1 MLRRIKVSGK
11 LTEGVTSKDGEHV
24 RKSWNVRCRA
34 ENLVFSSQPV
44 SSQDVILHIIGI
56 IGTAGGT
63 GCVIEFCS
71 LSKFRGEWGCWR
83 QRWIRP
89 SGKHEHEWIW
99 YSIMNRSCHLYK
111 KQMFFPS
118 LSFRRHEYEKGGST
132 SIIFWS
138 WRWRRLREHVHGGML
153 FLRRKRSRRN
163 WRCQMVRRGCRCATW
178 RLKQVPGP
186 KLRVN
191 WRGKSK
197 DQNIKGTKWA
207 SLFISQKTGQHSIC
221 MSLSCVSFV
230 TFWNVNVEGWNGG
243 TRWDHFQLPQRK
255 V

>member
-1 MLRRIKVSGK
+1 MECTLQG
-11 LTEGVTSKDGEHV
+11 
-24 RKSWNVRCRA
+24 RKPI
-34 ENLVFSSQPV
+34 FSSKPV

-83 QRWIRP
+83 QRWIDP
-89 SGKHEHEWIW
+89 VGN
-99 YSIMNRSCHLYK
+99 M
-111 KQMFFPS
+111 KQMFIP
-118 LSFRRHEYEKGGST
+118 SFRRHENEKGGST

-153 FLRRKRSRRN
+153 FLRRKRARRK

-186 KLRVN
+186 KLRAN
-191 WRGKSK
+191 WGKSK
-197 DQNIKGTKWA
+197 DQNNKGTKWQV
-207 SLFISQKTGQHSIC
+207 SLFPKKTVSIPFL
-221 MSLSCVSFV
+221 SLSCVSFV
-230 TFWNVNVEGWNGG
+230 TFCHLDVEGWNGG